1 MKVINCHNYDLWQSS
16 LLQCLLGELQALWGS
31 VEVCGSIAYA
41 SQEPWIFAGTI
52 RENILFGNKYDPI
65 WYERVLE
72 ACSLDQ
78 VCCVNWTCNLSL
90 LGTIVN
96 TSGV

>member
-1 MKVINCHNYDLWQSS
+1 MILLQSS
-16 LLQCLLGELQALWGS
+16 LLQCLLGELQALQGS
-31 VEVCGSIAYA
+31 IEVCGSIAYS

-52 RENILFGNKYDPI
+52 RENILFGKKYDPI

-78 VCCVNWTCNLSL
+78 VCKMDL
-90 LGTIVN
+90 
-96 TSGV
+96 